1 MIVDFH
7 SHILPRID
15 DGAKDIS
22 MAREMLR
29 AEEQSGV
36 EKIVATPHFYLSE
49 ESVESFLEKRENAFN
64 LIKPEADRL
73 GIEIFKGAE
82 VLFTESLMDIDIKR
96 LCIGN
101 SSYVMIELP
110 YQKLTDNFIRSF
122 KSFVGR
128 VSSEVNIIVAHAERY
143 LNFTDEDS
151 LFEILDTGVTVQVNC
166 GSFKAFSKSRKF
178 INELIAADFLH
189 LIGTD
194 CHNMTSR
201 APNMDIARKAIE
213 KRFSR
218 QVFRRIMKNAE
229 EILNG

>member
-7 SHILPRID
+7 SHILPGID

-22 MAREMLR
+22 MAREMLL

-128 VSSEVNIIVAHAERY
+128 VSSEVSIIVAHAERY

-178 INELIAADFLH
+178 IIELIASDFLH

>member
-7 SHILPRID
+7 SHILPGID
-15 DGAKDIS
+15 DGAKDIA
-22 MAREMLR
+22 MAREMLH

-36 EKIVATPHFYLSE
+36 EAIVATPHFYMSE
-49 ESVESFLEKRENAFN
+49 ESVDSFLEKREKAYNS
-64 LIKPEADRL
+64 IKPDAERL
-73 GIEIFKGAE
+73 GIELFKGAE
-82 VLFTESLMDIDIKR
+82 VLFTPSLTDIDIKK
-96 LCIGN
+96 LCIGS

-110 YQKLTDNFIRSF
+110 YQKLTENFIRSF
-122 KSFVGR
+122 KSFVGK
-128 VSSEVNIIVAHAERY
+128 VSSEVNIIIAHAERY
-143 LNFTDEDS
+143 LNFTDENS
-151 LFEILDTGVTVQVNC
+151 LFEILDLGVTVQVNC
-166 GSFKAFSKSRKF
+166 SSFKTFSGSKKF
-178 INELIAADFLH
+178 INELVAADSLH

-229 EILNG
+229 EILHN